1 VRTTFSSLRGAACAA
16 AAAHPAIATAITTS
30 SSELQCFCCCCCC
43 CCSCP
48 NGLTPPRCSFEHR
61 EADDD
66 PNLAYL
72 CSEWELQKDEEEEE
86 KEDLEFFFAPA
97 LEFTVLMLMSRLP
110 RTDTSRGRTF
120 QWAKVVITH
129 QKADS
134 FPKLFPRRSA
144 VPFLLPFF
152 FASKENREKLLS
164 SDELYSLSDLV
175 LQFQSDTTTTTSS
188 SSSSKLCLFRCW
200 VFFFF
205 FFLCK
210 GKIAGKIHKTQLDA
224 KTNKQT
230 NKQMMTTRI
239 PETLT
244 LKTKFRSEFP
254 SFFLFFLCD
263 VLRAEDR
270 PNCKEE
276 LQVSTRISSPK
287 KRFFCSFATILR
299 FLVAERKLSSALV
312 TMPSSLRK
320 CN

>member
-30 SSELQCFCCCCCC
+30 SSELQCFCCCCCCC

-97 LEFTVLMLMSRLP
+97 LKFTVLMLMRRLP

-188 SSSSKLCLFRCW
+188 SSSSSKLCLFRCW
-200 VFFFF
+200 VFFFSF
-205 FFLCK
+205 FY
-210 GKIAGKIHKTQLDA
+210 A
-224 KTNKQT
+224 KEKLQVRFTKHNLMQKQT
-230 NKQMMTTRI
+230 NR
-239 PETLT
+239 
-244 LKTKFRSEFP
+244 
-254 SFFLFFLCD
+254 
-263 VLRAEDR
+263 
-270 PNCKEE
+270 
-276 LQVSTRISSPK
+276 
-287 KRFFCSFATILR
+287 
-299 FLVAERKLSSALV
+299 
-312 TMPSSLRK
+312 
-320 CN
+320 